1 MNDPG
6 LDGAIADAEK
16 HHGAEDDIE
25 QEEQEEEDL
34 LLEPRWVCFTL
45 MQVHYADCLQV
56 DGGSLRRPAR

>member
-16 HHGAEDDIE
+16 HHGVEDDIE

-34 LLEPRWVCFTL
+34 LLEPRSVYL
-45 MQVHYADCLQV
+45 MFHATSVLIC
-56 DGGSLRRPAR
+56 